1 MAGTSGTDPRGAR
14 PAPLR
19 DMRVLIVLGAVAAAA
34 VLVLFPFD
42 WLGDVWPA
50 YASVFDVVFATSLSH
65 LIGHAT
71 LFFLCGCLVLIALPA
86 LRVHPLRYL
95 GVMLLGALAQEAIQS
110 LFKLQ
115 LPTVWDGRDLL
126 LDLTGI
132 VAAYL
137 VLLLLARGAAKP
149 AVQGSGPERF
159 QREGREGHAKDA
171 KSEM

>member
-1 MAGTSGTDPRGAR
+1 M
-14 PAPLR
+14 
-19 DMRVLIVLGAVAAAA
+19 IVAAA

-42 WLGDVWPA
+42 WLGNVWPA
-50 YASVFDVVFATSLSH
+50 YASVFDVVFATSLAH

-71 LFFLCGCLVLIALPA
+71 LFFLCGCLILIALPT
-86 LRVHPLRYL
+86 LRAHPARYL
-95 GVMLLGALAQEAIQS
+95 AVMLIGALAQEGIQN

-137 VLLLLARGAAKP
+137 ALLLARRVVPAIAVFGGTAPTPASAAKR
-149 AVQGSGPERF
+149 AGARKD
-159 QREGREGHAKDA
+159 QR
-171 KSEM
+171 S

>member
-1 MAGTSGTDPRGAR
+1 MARPSGANQRGTR

-19 DMRVLIVLGAVAAAA
+19 DIRVLAVLGAVTAAA

-65 LIGHAT
+65 MIGHAT
-71 LFFLCGCLVLIALPA
+71 LFFLCGCLVLIALPGVRA
-86 LRVHPLRYL
+86 HPLRYL
-95 GVMLLGALAQEAIQS
+95 GLMLIGALAQEALQS

-126 LDLTGI
+126 LDVTGI

-137 VLLLLARGAAKP
+137 ALLLARR
-149 AVQGSGPERF
+149 VVS
-159 QREGREGHAKDA
+159 A
-171 KSEM
+171 KSAFS